1 MAEHHENS
9 YNDIHI
15 LLEYIT
21 NVLYTKVNVNEDNK
35 INGIGNNNCININKT
50 TNKLITVNENV
61 DNKINGIGNNNCIN
75 IDKNFKKKTNDYEID
90 DKKLNKLSTNKGITI
105 IYLIHEFIYGRISI
119 LFEISHDIILS
130 LIMYLCT
137 IKKKQIK
144 VK

>member
-9 YNDIHI
+9 YNDTHI

-21 NVLYTKVNVNEDNK
+21 NVLYTKVNVNE
-35 INGIGNNNCININKT
+35 
-50 TNKLITVNENV
+50 